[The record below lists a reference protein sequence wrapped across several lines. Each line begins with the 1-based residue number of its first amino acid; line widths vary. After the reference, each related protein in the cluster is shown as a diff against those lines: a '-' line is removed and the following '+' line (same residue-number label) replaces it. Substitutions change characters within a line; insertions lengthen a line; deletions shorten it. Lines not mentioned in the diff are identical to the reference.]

1 MDTFNE
7 DPKPGRLVL
16 PLVLIGMIAT
26 TYTFINR
33 VATNNDLE
41 IEPSV
46 EQVVVEPDEEPVSE
60 DTTTTTTTTLP
71 GEVVTYLEE
80 ISSEKIQSI
89 DLATKVLEANDKWD
103 NEDTT
108 YQEAKDE
115 FANFINDAQQF
126 VETVSEPGPPSTF
139 AGLVKSHEEL
149 KSLADLIFA
158 DTEELLEGLTSSD
171 TGERR
176 SADINSFNNEKFKIQ
191 DLESFDPS
199 NVDVSIFS
207 AGSSVAKK
215 YAQSFIDSGGYV
227 IDLSSEFRYDDDKLL
242 IIPEVNGNL
251 ISNLNKP
258 SIIAN
263 PNCSTSQLLMILQPI
278 HKKFEIEF
286 VNIATYQA
294 LSRTG
299 KAWLL

>member
-1 MDTFNE
+1 MDTFND

-33 VATNNDLE
+33 VATNNNLE

-46 EQVVVEPDEEPVSE
+46 EQVADELNQEPIAE

-89 DLATKVLEANDKWD
+89 DLATKVLEANDNWD
-103 NEDTT
+103 NGDIT
-108 YQEAKDE
+108 YQEAKDV
-115 FANFINDAQQF
+115 FANFIEDAQQF
-126 VETVSEPGPPSTF
+126 TETVSEPGPPSTF

-176 SADINSFNNEKFKIQ
+176 SAALDSFNNNINLFQEK
-191 DLESFDPS
+191 
-199 NVDVSIFS
+199 VDEI
-207 AGSSVAKK
+207 VA
-215 YAQSFIDSGGYV
+215 INTSG
-227 IDLSSEFRYDDDKLL
+227 
-242 IIPEVNGNL
+242 
-251 ISNLNKP
+251 
-258 SIIAN
+258 
-263 PNCSTSQLLMILQPI
+263 
-278 HKKFEIEF
+278 
-286 VNIATYQA
+286 
-294 LSRTG
+294 
-299 KAWLL
+299 

>member
-1 MDTFNE
+1 METFNE

-33 VATNNDLE
+33 VATNNNLDLVQVDEVAVE
-41 IEPSV
+41 ITTPETV
-46 EQVVVEPDEEPVSE
+46 AE

-71 GEVVTYLEE
+71 SEVVTYLEE

-103 NEDTT
+103 NEDIT

-115 FANFINDAQQF
+115 FANFIEDAQQF
-126 VETVSEPGPPSTF
+126 VETVSEPGPPTTF

-149 KSLADLIFA
+149 KSLAQLIFA

-176 SADINSFNNEKFKIQ
+176 SSALDSFNNNINLFQEKI
-191 DLESFDPS
+191 DE
-199 NVDVSIFS
+199 I
-207 AGSSVAKK
+207 VA
-215 YAQSFIDSGGYV
+215 INTSG
-227 IDLSSEFRYDDDKLL
+227 
-242 IIPEVNGNL
+242 
-251 ISNLNKP
+251 
-258 SIIAN
+258 
-263 PNCSTSQLLMILQPI
+263 
-278 HKKFEIEF
+278 
-286 VNIATYQA
+286 
-294 LSRTG
+294 
-299 KAWLL
+299 

>member
-46 EQVVVEPDEEPVSE
+46 EQVVVEPDQEPVSE

-71 GEVVTYLEE
+71 GEVVAYLEE

-103 NEDTT
+103 NEEIT

-115 FANFINDAQQF
+115 FATFIEDAQQF

-139 AGLVKSHEEL
+139 AGLIKSHEEL
-149 KSLADLIFA
+149 KSVSELIFA
-158 DTEELLEGLTSSD
+158 DTQELLEGLTSSD

-176 SADINSFNNEKFKIQ
+176 SAALDSFNNNIGLFQDKI
-191 DLESFDPS
+191 DE
-199 NVDVSIFS
+199 I
-207 AGSSVAKK
+207 VA
-215 YAQSFIDSGGYV
+215 INTSG
-227 IDLSSEFRYDDDKLL
+227 
-242 IIPEVNGNL
+242 
-251 ISNLNKP
+251 
-258 SIIAN
+258 
-263 PNCSTSQLLMILQPI
+263 
-278 HKKFEIEF
+278 
-286 VNIATYQA
+286 
-294 LSRTG
+294 
-299 KAWLL
+299 

>member
-33 VATNNDLE
+33 VTTNNNLE

-46 EQVVVEPDEEPVSE
+46 EQVVIEPDEEPVSE

-71 GEVVTYLEE
+71 AEVVTYLEE

-103 NEDTT
+103 NEDIT
-108 YQEAKDE
+108 YQEAKEE
-115 FANFINDAQQF
+115 FANFIEDAEQF

-149 KSLADLIFA
+149 KSLAELIFA

-176 SADINSFNNEKFKIQ
+176 SSALDSFNNNINLFQEKI
-191 DLESFDPS
+191 DE
-199 NVDVSIFS
+199 I
-207 AGSSVAKK
+207 VA
-215 YAQSFIDSGGYV
+215 INTSG
-227 IDLSSEFRYDDDKLL
+227 
-242 IIPEVNGNL
+242 
-251 ISNLNKP
+251 
-258 SIIAN
+258 
-263 PNCSTSQLLMILQPI
+263 
-278 HKKFEIEF
+278 
-286 VNIATYQA
+286 
-294 LSRTG
+294 
-299 KAWLL
+299 

>member
-1 MDTFNE
+1 METFNE

-46 EQVVVEPDEEPVSE
+46 EQVVVEPDKEPVSE

-71 GEVVTYLEE
+71 GEVVAYLEE

-103 NEDTT
+103 NEDIT

-115 FANFINDAQQF
+115 FANFIEDAQQF
-126 VETVSEPGPPSTF
+126 VETVSEPGPPTTF

-149 KSLADLIFA
+149 KSLAELIFA

-176 SADINSFNNEKFKIQ
+176 SAALDSFNNNINLFQEKI
-191 DLESFDPS
+191 DE
-199 NVDVSIFS
+199 I
-207 AGSSVAKK
+207 VAVNT
-215 YAQSFIDSGGYV
+215 SG
-227 IDLSSEFRYDDDKLL
+227 
-242 IIPEVNGNL
+242 
-251 ISNLNKP
+251 
-258 SIIAN
+258 
-263 PNCSTSQLLMILQPI
+263 
-278 HKKFEIEF
+278 
-286 VNIATYQA
+286 
-294 LSRTG
+294 
-299 KAWLL
+299 

>member
-46 EQVVVEPDEEPVSE
+46 EQVIVEPDEEPVSE
-60 DTTTTTTTTLP
+60 DTTTTTSTTLP
-71 GEVVTYLEE
+71 QEVVTYLEE

-103 NEDTT
+103 NEDIT

-115 FANFINDAQQF
+115 FANFIEEAQQF
-126 VETVSEPGPPSTF
+126 VETVSEPGPPTTF

-149 KSLADLIFA
+149 KSLVELIFA
-158 DTEELLEGLTSSD
+158 DTEELLSGLTSSD

-176 SADINSFNNEKFKIQ
+176 SAALDSFNNNINLFQEKI
-191 DLESFDPS
+191 DE
-199 NVDVSIFS
+199 I
-207 AGSSVAKK
+207 VA
-215 YAQSFIDSGGYV
+215 INTSG
-227 IDLSSEFRYDDDKLL
+227 
-242 IIPEVNGNL
+242 
-251 ISNLNKP
+251 
-258 SIIAN
+258 
-263 PNCSTSQLLMILQPI
+263 
-278 HKKFEIEF
+278 
-286 VNIATYQA
+286 
-294 LSRTG
+294 
-299 KAWLL
+299 

>member
-46 EQVVVEPDEEPVSE
+46 EQVIVEPDDEPISE

-149 KSLADLIFA
+149 KSLAHLIFA

-176 SADINSFNNEKFKIQ
+176 SAALDSFNNNINLFQEKI
-191 DLESFDPS
+191 DE
-199 NVDVSIFS
+199 I
-207 AGSSVAKK
+207 VA
-215 YAQSFIDSGGYV
+215 INTSG
-227 IDLSSEFRYDDDKLL
+227 
-242 IIPEVNGNL
+242 
-251 ISNLNKP
+251 
-258 SIIAN
+258 
-263 PNCSTSQLLMILQPI
+263 
-278 HKKFEIEF
+278 
-286 VNIATYQA
+286 
-294 LSRTG
+294 
-299 KAWLL
+299 

>member
-46 EQVVVEPDEEPVSE
+46 EQVVVEPDEEPVTE

-103 NEDTT
+103 NEDIT

-115 FANFINDAQQF
+115 FANFIEDAQQF
-126 VETVSEPGPPSTF
+126 VETVSEPGPPTTF

-149 KSLADLIFA
+149 KSLAELIFA

-176 SADINSFNNEKFKIQ
+176 SAALDSFNNNINLFQEKI
-191 DLESFDPS
+191 DE
-199 NVDVSIFS
+199 I
-207 AGSSVAKK
+207 VA
-215 YAQSFIDSGGYV
+215 INTSG
-227 IDLSSEFRYDDDKLL
+227 
-242 IIPEVNGNL
+242 
-251 ISNLNKP
+251 
-258 SIIAN
+258 
-263 PNCSTSQLLMILQPI
+263 
-278 HKKFEIEF
+278 
-286 VNIATYQA
+286 
-294 LSRTG
+294 
-299 KAWLL
+299 

>member
-1 MDTFNE
+1 MDTFND

-33 VATNNDLE
+33 VATNNNLE

-46 EQVVVEPDEEPVSE
+46 EEVVIEPDEEPVSE

-149 KSLADLIFA
+149 KSLAQLIFA

-176 SADINSFNNEKFKIQ
+176 SAALDSFNNNINHFQEKI
-191 DLESFDPS
+191 DE
-199 NVDVSIFS
+199 I
-207 AGSSVAKK
+207 VA
-215 YAQSFIDSGGYV
+215 INTSG
-227 IDLSSEFRYDDDKLL
+227 
-242 IIPEVNGNL
+242 
-251 ISNLNKP
+251 
-258 SIIAN
+258 
-263 PNCSTSQLLMILQPI
+263 
-278 HKKFEIEF
+278 
-286 VNIATYQA
+286 
-294 LSRTG
+294 
-299 KAWLL
+299 

>member
-33 VATNNDLE
+33 VTTNNNLE

-46 EQVVVEPDEEPVSE
+46 EQVVVEPEEEPVSE

-71 GEVVTYLEE
+71 SEVVTYLEE

-103 NEDTT
+103 NEEIS

-115 FANFINDAQQF
+115 FAEFIQDANQF

-149 KSLADLIFA
+149 KSLAELIFL

-171 TGERR
+171 TGEIRA
-176 SADINSFNNEKFKIQ
+176 SALVSFNNNINLFQEKI
-191 DLESFDPS
+191 DE
-199 NVDVSIFS
+199 I
-207 AGSSVAKK
+207 VA
-215 YAQSFIDSGGYV
+215 INTSG
-227 IDLSSEFRYDDDKLL
+227 
-242 IIPEVNGNL
+242 
-251 ISNLNKP
+251 
-258 SIIAN
+258 
-263 PNCSTSQLLMILQPI
+263 
-278 HKKFEIEF
+278 
-286 VNIATYQA
+286 
-294 LSRTG
+294 
-299 KAWLL
+299 